1 MAVYIYERVN
11 PKKNAPNEVF
21 EIRQSMSEA
30 PLTKHPETGEPI
42 RRVITGGFGV
52 MSKGGAASPAPSPAR
67 SCGTGCGCH

>member
-1 MAVYIYERVN
+1 MAIYIYERVT
-11 PKKNAPNEVF
+11 PKKTAPNEIF

-42 RRVITGGFGV
+42 RRVITGGLGV
-52 MSKGGAASPAPSPAR
+52 MSKGGAASAAPASPR